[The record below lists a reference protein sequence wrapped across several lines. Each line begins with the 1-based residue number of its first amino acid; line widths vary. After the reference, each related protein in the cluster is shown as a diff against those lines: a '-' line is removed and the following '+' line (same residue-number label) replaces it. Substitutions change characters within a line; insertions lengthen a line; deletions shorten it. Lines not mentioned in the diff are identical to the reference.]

1 MGVVGAR
8 GGDARFPAGSAPSPN
23 GWQRL
28 PHIGS
33 ACHRSRSTRPSAA
46 RRATECSTPNP
57 TASGPRERLRTLAEV
72 KAWQHQMEVSK
83 RAGTFVPVS
92 AARIQFQQLLDR
104 HLELTAGLSEN
115 TLYQRRS
122 VARKWLT
129 PKWETWPVAD
139 ITRNLVE
146 LWIEEL
152 NADGVGS
159 GTIQKVYRLFNAT
172 LNHAVEDHLLQRNP
186 ARGVRLPRARP
197 AQRHPYLTFDE
208 LAELNDAMG
217 FRYRSL
223 VTFLALTGLRFGE
236 AAALRVSSI
245 DLDGRLVHIDS
256 AFKEVAGRLS
266 EGDTKSHTIHTIA
279 YPPIL
284 DAMMRELTSGRRGE
298 DHIFRSPTSRGLRI
312 NTWRRRFWYPAI
324 ERITTRRA
332 AESARTGQVPIS
344 FPDVTP
350 HDLQHTAASL
360 AIRAGAEVVAVA
372 RMLGHA
378 DSRMPLNTYAGLFTG
393 DLTAVAE
400 TLQRD
405 MSGSALDHALRSAD
419 LDRGFSPSPPSS
431 PLPIAN

>member
-1 MGVVGAR
+1 
-8 GGDARFPAGSAPSPN
+8 
-23 GWQRL
+23 
-28 PHIGS
+28 
-33 ACHRSRSTRPSAA
+33 
-46 RRATECSTPNP
+46 
-57 TASGPRERLRTLAEV
+57 
-72 KAWQHQMEVSK
+72 MEVSK

-217 FRYRSL
+217 LRYRSL

-378 DSRMPLNTYAGLFTG
+378 DSRMTLNTYAGLFTG

-419 LDRGFSPSPPSS
+419 LDRGFSP
-431 PLPIAN
+431 